1 MSEYKNITILH
12 IVLYCDMH
20 AVGQQSTVETLFI
33 TVAKQRNNGSDQRF
47 LWGLTPACTQQSKEL
62 LFSTGSVLRQQQP
75 MQQWVFS
82 LWSVHGLYSRAATG
96 TRVS

>member
-1 MSEYKNITILH
+1 MYT
-12 IVLYCDMH
+12 
-20 AVGQQSTVETLFI
+20 VGQQSAVETLFI

-47 LWGLTPACTQQSKEL
+47 LCGVPSL
-62 LFSTGSVLRQQQP
+62 LRNNGKAAFYTRSAPRQQQP

-96 TRVS
+96 TVSE

>member
-1 MSEYKNITILH
+1 MDAFRGQLEKYFFKYFYYYILL
-12 IVLYCDMH
+12 ILYFLFTYCDMH

-62 LFSTGSVLRQQQP
+62 LFSTGSV
-75 MQQWVFS
+75 
-82 LWSVHGLYSRAATG
+82 HGLYSRVAKG